1 MTRVVGVSLKMYFGV
16 EQTRRWLQ
24 SVAALAREDGA
35 LRQPELFVAPSFLSL
50 LTARDLLAGTDARL
64 AAEDVFWEDAGPFTG
79 EVSASMLRE
88 AGCTYVEI
96 GHAER
101 RRLFAEDE
109 GVTARKAAA
118 VAGAGLVPLVCV
130 GETEPTDPDAAARTC
145 AAQLEPV
152 LRAVS
157 PNAELLFAYVPVW
170 AIGAA
175 APAPADHVLGVALSL
190 RQRFAGRAGRTRLI
204 YGAAPGPARRTPR
217 RGCRRP
223 VPRALRARHREP
235 ASGPR
240 RGERMRLSAPATRWT
255 WASRGGRRE
264 R

>member
-24 SVAALAREDGA
+24 AVAALAREDGA
-35 LRQPELFVAPSFLSL
+35 LRRLELFVAPSFLSL
-50 LTARDLLAGTDARL
+50 LTARDVLAGTEVHS
-64 AAEDVFWEDAGPFTG
+64 AAQDVFWEDTGPFTG

-118 VAGAGLVPLVCV
+118 VARAGLVPLVCV
-130 GETEPTDPDAAARTC
+130 GETEPTDPDAAARAC

-157 PNAELLFAYVPVW
+157 ASAELLFAYEPVW

-175 APAPADHVLGVALSL
+175 APAPSDHVLGVALNL
-190 RQRFAGRAGRTRLI
+190 RQRFADRPGRTRLI
-204 YGAAPGPARRTPR
+204 YGGSAGPGLFGRIAEGVDGLFLGRFAHD
-217 RGCRRP
+217 
-223 VPRALRARHREP
+223 VDNLRAIVAEMT
-235 ASGPR
+235 
-240 RGERMRLSAPATRWT
+240 ECD
-255 WASRGGRRE
+255 
-264 R
+264 